1 MLYSCHISA
10 QVTTLL
16 GQSNNNNISLVLW
29 HYLVMNHVVYTFISW
44 WGRRFFSV
52 PLSSLFL
59 FPLTL
64 TIFFP
69 YCHLLVLQ
77 MGFCAYHCGK
87 RFHTT
92 LCLAARDIS
101 FSRHTYPILRT
112 ASDTYASV
120 SCERLFAQDN
130 SVLQHLL
137 FIWDL
142 VIFCVVQLKKSW
154 YRSREDGTHNRDFK
168 LSK

>member
-1 MLYSCHISA
+1 MCLRQNFFLCKNSFCVCHERKCYILA
-10 QVTTLL
+10 IFLL
-16 GQSNNNNISLVLW
+16 KWQRYLARAIYRNNNNISLVLW

-44 WGRRFFSV
+44 WGRRFFPV
-52 PLSSLFL
+52 PLSSLFP

-64 TIFFP
+64 TIIFFP

-92 LCLAARDIS
+92 LCLAARDTS

-112 ASDTYASV
+112 ASDIHASV
-120 SCERLFAQDN
+120 SWERLLA
-130 SVLQHLL
+130 
-137 FIWDL
+137 
-142 VIFCVVQLKKSW
+142 
-154 YRSREDGTHNRDFK
+154 
-168 LSK
+168 